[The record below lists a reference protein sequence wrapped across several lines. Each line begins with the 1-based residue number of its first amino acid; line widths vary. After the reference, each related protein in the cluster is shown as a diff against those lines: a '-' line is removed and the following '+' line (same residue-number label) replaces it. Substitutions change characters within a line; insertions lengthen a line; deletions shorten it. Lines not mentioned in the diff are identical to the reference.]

1 MWFSGYLRLIGEACD
16 GVTNGKTELT
26 ILHTIEHTRQTQ
38 IQGLSSFNT
47 YCSSSLLT
55 CNSSLIA
62 KLLWRVPRSRPKPT
76 ISESWSGRDSEVATG
91 NNHHTWVNTLEAH
104 RATVSMVV
112 RRLLASSFV
121 CIFSM
126 VDGLL
131 RTSIQHSFSQRTLL
145 HSFIAYNDTRLIR
158 WKYRHSVHIRW
169 VLNSW
174 CCPFPHLPLPST
186 IQQTGYWTTTVVRL
200 QTTRRQTVPTKAP
213 VKAETSTLINI
224 RLYI

>member
-26 ILHTIEHTRQTQ
+26 ILHTIEHTCQTQ

-55 CNSSLIA
+55 FNSSLIA
-62 KLLWRVPRSRPKPT
+62 KLLCRVPRSKPT

-112 RRLLASSFV
+112 RRLLASCVFLAWSTDFCELAFSTASRSALCFIHSLPTMTLALFV
-121 CIFSM
+121 E
-126 VDGLL
+126 
-131 RTSIQHSFSQRTLL
+131 SIVILCTF
-145 HSFIAYNDTRLIR
+145 AG
-158 WKYRHSVHIRW
+158 
-169 VLNSW
+169 
-174 CCPFPHLPLPST
+174 C
-186 IQQTGYWTTTVVRL
+186 
-200 QTTRRQTVPTKAP
+200 
-213 VKAETSTLINI
+213 
-224 RLYI
+224 